1 MSEITATTN
10 PSDLH
15 DVLGRV
21 EKVFLNKK
29 VNILPTELTSK
40 FDIKLP
46 ILDESVNFN
55 MGEADVTRIKL
66 IDQTNWTSYAKKG
79 DPDISFQIPS
89 FSDAIASLLG
99 NKKGASLENKE
110 LGSKFQGYSATP
122 KKVICSLLFVS
133 DDELVCVYLPNVE
146 IFATPVLGDGD
157 NPSYFNCVITPIPDS
172 TGADYYIG
180 IKQTEV
186 VDESGDSSTEA
197 VE

>member
-1 MSEITATTN
+1 MAATEITATTN

-21 EKVFLNKK
+21 EKVFLNRAI
-29 VNILPTELTSK
+29 NQPPSALTGT
-40 FDIKLP
+40 FDFKLP
-46 ILDESVNFN
+46 ILDESVTFN

-89 FSDAIASLLG
+89 FSDEIASLLG
-99 NKKGASLENKE
+99 NKKGASSTNTT
-110 LGSKFQGYSATP
+110 LGVKFQGYSATP
-122 KKVICSLLFVS
+122 KKVECSLLFVS
-133 DDELVCVYLPNVE
+133 DDEKVVVYLPNVE

-180 IKQTEV
+180 IKTTE
-186 VDESGDSSTEA
+186 ETGA
-197 VE
+197 